1 MGGNLLE
8 QKKITLPKL
17 VQAITMALL
26 VVGTAAFLLNGL
38 ATELEDHFHI
48 FNSTL
53 DPEHREM
60 KIHPFQLV
68 GLVFLFPVIAMST
81 LVLLIPLLVYVSD
94 HAALQALN
102 PLRPDDYA
110 RLLHKVYAAWIA
122 GGDGKL
128 KMKDL

>member
-1 MGGNLLE
+1 MGGALLE
-8 QKKITLPKL
+8 EKSITMPKL
-17 VQAITMALL
+17 AQAIAMALL
-26 VVGTAAFLLNGL
+26 VVGSGTFFLNSLS
-38 ATELEDHFHI
+38 TSLEDHFHI
-48 FNSTL
+48 FNTTL

-60 KIHPFQLV
+60 KVHPLQLV
-68 GLVFLFPVIAMST
+68 GMVALFPVIAASM

-128 KMKDL
+128 KMKEL